1 MSRSV
6 MVEITCP
13 ECGHAFEAPV
23 WGSVNVT
30 LDPELKEKVLNG
42 ELWLCICPA
51 CGSSGHLDWGTLYH
65 DQERRYMVLYT
76 DEEDALD
83 KMNAEEARMA
93 RMAPGLAG
101 RTEGYRLRIVRS
113 KRDLREKILIF
124 DSGLDD
130 RAVELTKRDMRT
142 LLVMQEGFRMLD
154 VELVLVSVEAGE
166 EGEKRLTY
174 LRILP
179 GGEVADPVTPV
190 VDLYSEAVARLQKIG
205 RRKPRGR
212 PWQIVDH
219 AWAEELLRLRASGG
233 LPR

>member
-1 MSRSV
+1 MSRCV
-6 MVEITCP
+6 MVGITCP

-30 LDPELKEKVLNG
+30 LDPELKAKVLSG
-42 ELWLCICPA
+42 DLWLCICPA
-51 CGSSGHLDWGTLYH
+51 CGSSGQPDWGTLYH
-65 DQERRYMVLYT
+65 DQEQRYMVLYT

-101 RTEGYRLRIVRS
+101 HTEGYRFRIVRS
-113 KRDLREKILIF
+113 KRNLREKILIF

-142 LLVMQEGFRMLD
+142 LLVMQEGFRWLD
-154 VELVLVSVEAGE
+154 VELVLVGVEPGE

-174 LRILP
+174 LCILP
-179 GGEVADPVTPV
+179 GGEEVNQVTPV
-190 VDLYSEAVARLQKIG
+190 LDFYSKAVETLQQIG
-205 RRKPRGR
+205 RRAPGGG
-212 PWQIVDH
+212 PWQIVDQ
-219 AWAEELLRLRASGG
+219 AWADDLL
-233 LPR
+233 